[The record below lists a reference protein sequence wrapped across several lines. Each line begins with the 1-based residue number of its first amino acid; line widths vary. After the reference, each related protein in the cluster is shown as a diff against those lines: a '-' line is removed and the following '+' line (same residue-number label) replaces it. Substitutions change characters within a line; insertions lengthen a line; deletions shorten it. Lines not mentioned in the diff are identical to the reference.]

1 MDFLPS
7 PTQFQSCIFHEKR
20 HRIKAIKAAD
30 GGREG
35 FIDASNQPEP
45 AVSLTAFA
53 EIRLS
58 LILEHQTDLK
68 RELVP

>member
-1 MDFLPS
+1 M
-7 PTQFQSCIFHEKR
+7 
-20 HRIKAIKAAD
+20 
-30 GGREG
+30 
-35 FIDASNQPEP
+35 ASNQPEP